1 MSKERNVIAEQR
13 RRAIADLAAKHGSI
27 RVSELT
33 EMFGVDET
41 TIRRDLAALA
51 GRGILKRSHGGAV
64 VRAVDAPE
72 THVRHESV
80 FSSRMFEYAAEKQ
93 GIGVRAAELVEDGST
108 VVIDAGTTA
117 VYMARA
123 LRDKRDLVVVTNAIT
138 TAMELVDN
146 PDITLVLTGGVVR
159 RATGGAAGDLALVT
173 LRELRVDKAFITTH
187 SVSMDSGLTEPS
199 FDEVSVKRAMID
211 AASEVVL
218 LADHSKF
225 GREALARIAPLSAI
239 DHIVTSP
246 ASIPPWSRRSAK
258 PASASRWPTPY
269 HSTSQLRSRSTR
281 ARTRR

>member
-1 MSKERNVIAEQR
+1 MSRERNVIAEQR
-13 RRAIADLAAKHGSI
+13 RRAIADLAAKQGSI

-33 EMFGVDET
+33 EMFDVDET

-64 VRAVDAPE
+64 VEAADAPE
-72 THVRHESV
+72 TRVRHESV
-80 FSSRMFEYAAEKQ
+80 FSSRMFEYAEEKQ

-123 LRDKRDLVVVTNAIT
+123 LRGKRDLVVVTNAIT

-187 SVSMDSGLTEPS
+187 SVSVGSGLTEPS
-199 FDEVSVKRAMID
+199 FDEVSVKRAMIS

-218 LADHSKF
+218 IADHSKF
-225 GREALARIAPLSAI
+225 GHEALARTAPLSAI
-239 DHIVTSP
+239 DHIVTSTGIDP
-246 ASIPPWSRRSAK
+246 ALVEAISETGISVSVADPIPLDI
-258 PASASRWPTPY
+258 PTP
-269 HSTSQLRSRSTR
+269 
-281 ARTRR
+281 

>member
-1 MSKERNVIAEQR
+1 MPRERSVIAEQR

-33 EMFGVDET
+33 EMFSVDET

-64 VRAVDAPE
+64 VKAIDAPE
-72 THVRHESV
+72 ARVRHESV
-80 FSSRMFEYAAEKQ
+80 FSSRMFEYAEEKQ

-123 LRDKRDLVVVTNAIT
+123 LHGKRDLVVVTNAIT
-138 TAMELVDN
+138 TAVELVDN
-146 PDITLVLTGGVVR
+146 PDITLVMTGGVVR

-187 SVSMDSGLTEPS
+187 SVSMDGGLTEPS
-199 FDEVSVKRAMID
+199 FDEVAVKRAMIS

-218 LADHSKF
+218 IADHSKF
-225 GREALARIAPLSAI
+225 GHEALVRTAPLSAI
-239 DHIVTSP
+239 DRIVTSTGVYP
-246 ASIPPWSRRSAK
+246 ALVEAIRETGISVSVVD
-258 PASASRWPTPY
+258 PAPLDMPTP
-269 HSTSQLRSRSTR
+269 
-281 ARTRR
+281 

>member
-1 MSKERNVIAEQR
+1 MPKERNVIAEQR

-239 DHIVTSP
+239 DHIVTSAGIDP
-246 ASIPPWSRRSAK
+246 ALVEAISETGICVSVADPIPLDI
-258 PASASRWPTPY
+258 PTP
-269 HSTSQLRSRSTR
+269 
-281 ARTRR
+281 